1 MQGYPYY
8 SFTSFI
14 LGTELCVP
22 NCPIS
27 IVMEISTS
35 ISGYFFFQLNAS
47 NLGIELNSFR
57 AIIDLSNGWDLN
69 SCCFFFWTVLC
80 DPNCPISIVMYI
92 STSISGY
99 FFFQLNASNLG
110 IELNSFR
117 AISDQPNG
125 WALNS
130 SCVFFIKSSILSVK
144 FA

>member
-22 NCPIS
+22 NLPIS

-35 ISGYFFFQLNAS
+35 ISGYFFFQLNA
-47 NLGIELNSFR
+47 L
-57 AIIDLSNGWDLN
+57 
-69 SCCFFFWTVLC
+69 
-80 DPNCPISIVMYI
+80 
-92 STSISGY
+92 
-99 FFFQLNASNLG
+99 NLG

-117 AISDQPNG
+117 AISDHPNG

-130 SCVFFIKSSILSVK
+130 SCVFLIKCSILSVK
-144 FA
+144 FAWMDFFNRSIFSRLLA